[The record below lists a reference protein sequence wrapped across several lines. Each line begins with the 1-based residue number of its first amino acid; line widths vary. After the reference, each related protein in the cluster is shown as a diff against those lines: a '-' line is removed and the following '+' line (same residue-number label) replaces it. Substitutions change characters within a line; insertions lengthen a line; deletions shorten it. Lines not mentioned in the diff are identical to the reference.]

1 MLNKNELKS
10 TRNIAICVL
19 VLASISFLMWI
30 LGWIL
35 PILWVTRYIFSLVN
49 LILMIIIA
57 VKSSKIDRT
66 SMILIIIGIFIPP
79 VGIIGLII
87 LLVKITSLLKEEDV
101 NEQAQITE

>member
-19 VLASISFLMWI
+19 VLASISFLILI

>member
-19 VLASISFLMWI
+19 VLASISFLILI

-35 PILWVTRYIFSLVN
+35 PILWVTRYIFSIVN

-57 VKSSKIDRT
+57 IKSSKIDRT

-87 LLVKITSLLKEEDV
+87 LLVKITSLLKEEDL
-101 NEQAQITE
+101 NEQPQIAE

>member
-19 VLASISFLMWI
+19 VLASISFLMLI

-87 LLVKITSLLKEEDV
+87 LLVKISSLLKDD
-101 NEQAQITE
+101 NANQQAQITE

>member
-19 VLASISFLMWI
+19 VLASISFLILI

-79 VGIIGLII
+79 VGIVGLII

>member
-19 VLASISFLMWI
+19 VLASISFLILI

-87 LLVKITSLLKEEDV
+87 LLVKISSLLKEEDV
-101 NEQAQITE
+101 NEQVQITE

>member
-19 VLASISFLMWI
+19 VLASISFLILI

-87 LLVKITSLLKEEDV
+87 LLVKISSLLKDDNV
-101 NEQAQITE
+101 NQQAQITE

>member
-1 MLNKNELKS
+1 MLNKSELKS

-19 VLASISFLMWI
+19 VLASISFLMLI

-49 LILMIIIA
+49 FILMIIIA

>member
-1 MLNKNELKS
+1 MLNKSELKS
-10 TRNIAICVL
+10 TRNKAICVL
-19 VLASISFLMWI
+19 VLASISFLMLI

-49 LILMIIIA
+49 FILMIIIA

>member
-1 MLNKNELKS
+1 MLNKSELKS

-19 VLASISFLMWI
+19 VLASISFLILI